1 MKEFGEASMKE
12 ISEIIKKAV
21 SELYQKDVDLVHDRL
36 HEQSISAKIMCYL
49 QNALPEWNVD
59 VEFNRQ
65 GRNREP
71 KTDKTGTVRRPDIII
86 HKRGPEGSNL
96 AVILIKCEWNQES
109 RESDR
114 EVVLSLKQKHS
125 YQFAYILEIKQ
136 NTFKL
141 SEI

>member
-1 MKEFGEASMKE
+1 MKG
-12 ISEIIKKAV
+12 IKKIIESAV
-21 SELYQKDVDLVHDRL
+21 SELYQKDKDLIHGKV

-49 QNALPEWNVD
+49 QNTLPEWNVD

-65 GRNREP
+65 GEDRKP
-71 KTDKTGTVRRPDIII
+71 KTDEAGIVRRPDIVI
-86 HKRGPEGSNL
+86 HKRGPEGPNL
-96 AVILIKCEWNQES
+96 AVILIKCEWNQEL

-114 EVVLSLKQKHS
+114 EVVLRLKQKHS

-136 NTFKL
+136 NNFIL